1 MFCSARPLW
10 YNRGS
15 RPGHAAGRR
24 RGSILKKRVLAF
36 DLGASSGRLI
46 EGAFDG
52 ERLTLRELHRF
63 PNEPVRLGATLYW
76 DFPRLMHEIKIGLV
90 RAGRGY
96 DSMGVDTW
104 GADAGFLDRT
114 GNLLTLPVHYRDARY
129 HGIRE
134 EVAAVVPPEELYAR
148 TGIQS
153 LDFNTLNQL
162 YYAKTRTPGL
172 LEQARQLLFIPDLIN
187 YFLTGTVAVEYTDAS
202 TSQLLDAR
210 RRDWDRALIARLGFP
225 DALFTPLVASGT
237 PLGTLSRL
245 VTDELGIAPLR
256 VIAAP
261 GHDTASAVLAAPL
274 NPTENPAYLSSG
286 TWSLLG
292 LELPEPILTP
302 EARAED
308 FSNEGGVGHTIRF
321 LKNISGLWLMQET
334 RRRWAREGGALSFAD
349 IDRMTA
355 QAQPLRYLFD
365 PDAPGLSSPGDVPG
379 RIASLIR
386 QTYGETPAARG
397 EISRAIGNS
406 LAMAYRYY
414 IERLEALTGRR
425 IGVLHIVGG
434 GVQDRFI
441 CRATA
446 NAAGRPVVAGPVE
459 ATALGNIA
467 CQLIALGCLRDAAEA
482 RDCIRR
488 SFPAE
493 TYEPQDG
500 GLWDAAYERFLTI
513 RGVSSS
519 ETAQF
524 ER

>member
-1 MFCSARPLW
+1 M
-10 YNRGS
+10 
-15 RPGHAAGRR
+15 
-24 RGSILKKRVLAF
+24 KKRVLAF

-52 ERLTLRELHRF
+52 ESLSLRELHRF
-63 PNEPVRLGATLYW
+63 LNEPVRLGATLYW
-76 DFPRLMHEIKIGLV
+76 DFPRLMHEIKTGLV
-90 RAGRGY
+90 RAGGGY
-96 DSMGVDTW
+96 ESMGVDTW
-104 GADAGFLDRT
+104 GVDAGFLDRT

-129 HGIRE
+129 RGVRE
-134 EVAAVVPPEELYAR
+134 EVAAIVAPEELYAR

-172 LEQARQLLFIPDLIN
+172 LEQARQVLFIPDLIN
-187 YFLTGTVAVEYTDAS
+187 YFLTGTAAVEYTDAS

-210 RRDWDRALIARLGFP
+210 RRDWDRALIANLGFP
-225 DALFTPLVASGT
+225 GTLFTPLVASGT

-274 NPTENPAYLSSG
+274 DHAENPAYISSG

-308 FSNEGGVGHTIRF
+308 FSNEGGVGRTIRF
-321 LKNISGLWLMQET
+321 LKNVSGLWLMQES
-334 RRRWAREGGALSFAD
+334 RRRWSWEIGALSFAD

-355 QAQPLRYLFD
+355 QAQSLRYLFD

-379 RIASLIR
+379 LIASLIR
-386 QTYGETPAARG
+386 QTYGETPSTRG
-397 EISRAIGNS
+397 EISRAIGDS

-414 IERLEALTGRR
+414 IERLEVLTGRR
-425 IGVLHIVGG
+425 IGVIHIVGG
-434 GVQDRFI
+434 GVHDRFI
-441 CRATA
+441 CQATA
-446 NAAGRPVVAGPVE
+446 NAAGRPVLAGPVE

-467 CQLIALGCLRDAAEA
+467 CQLIALGCFRNVAEA

-488 SFPAE
+488 SFPSE
-493 TYEPQDG
+493 TYEPQDSG
-500 GLWDAAYERFLTI
+500 TWNAAYERFLTI
-513 RGVSSS
+513 RGARPSK
-519 ETAQF
+519 TALL
-524 ER
+524 ERGSLL